1 MEEKPND
8 FLSSI
13 SNLQGMKGIPVR
25 KRVDPL
31 ISNELKLYQCTYNTV
46 HTIRGTRIKIQFSRE
61 GKILYSTK
69 LKGRRPEKPIPIAKG
84 PEMHYSSKEFAGFLL
99 TGNNHNSFSL
109 RAKTEY
115 GKEILSIQ
123 ISHPSRNRNIP
134 KDISLTFF
142 QKDSLVPQKLV
153 NRKCDYNADGYWE
166 IDFDGKEA
174 TPSTKNCILVNEC
187 NNCEYIGI
195 RKISNSLI
203 EIDSVEIVT
212 PLSVFGI
219 ALSVFIAQT

>member
-1 MEEKPND
+1 MQPNEQPSI
-8 FLSSI
+8 SSI
-13 SNLQGMKGIPVR
+13 HNIKGITVR

-31 ISNELKLYQCTYNTV
+31 ISNELKLYQCAYKSM
-46 HTIRGTRIKIQFSRE
+46 HTIRGTRIIIQFSRD
-61 GKILYSTK
+61 GKILYSSK
-69 LKGRRPEKPIPIAKG
+69 LKGRRPTKPIPIAKG

-99 TGNNHNSFSL
+99 CGNNHNSFSL
-109 RAKTEY
+109 RAKTEF

-123 ISHPSRNRNIP
+123 ISHPNGNKKIP

-153 NRKCDYNADGYWE
+153 NRKYEFNADGYWE
-166 IDFDGKEA
+166 IDFAGKDVS
-174 TPSTKNCILVNEC
+174 PSTKNCILVNEA
-187 NNCEYIGI
+187 NDCEYVGI
-195 RKISNSLI
+195 RKVSNSLI

-219 ALSVFIAQT
+219 VLSMFLAQT